1 MIITINL
8 HNNTVRGLSKLCVGT
23 PTGGW
28 LIRNSKSAIMLHI
41 ENELLNT
48 TSCNNESEEKRM
60 MRDALTKFINARLA
74 T

>member
-1 MIITINL
+1 
-8 HNNTVRGLSKLCVGT
+8 
-23 PTGGW
+23 
-28 LIRNSKSAIMLHI
+28 MLHI